1 MQALPVP
8 VSCAALFRVAAAA
21 AAAAAEGM
29 SLPARC
35 VFDSAFSHKTTRHG

>member
-1 MQALPVP
+1 MP
-8 VSCAALFRVAAAA
+8 VSCAALFRVAAAAA

>member
-8 VSCAALFRVAAAA
+8 VSCAALFRVAAA